1 LRHGVA
7 DATMTIGDGYGAA
20 AMNADVKSPFR
31 AGAKVLSVAIMV
43 LLVVGALGPANWTPR
58 TALGWQIDHF
68 LGCFAITLLV
78 CFAWPRP
85 FLVGGV
91 LVAAAF
97 LLEGLQA
104 FTPDRTANLVAALC
118 GAGGVLAAALLAE
131 LFSRAWRWHRN
142 SARDSKLSV

>member
-1 LRHGVA
+1 
-7 DATMTIGDGYGAA
+7 MTIGDGYGAA

-43 LLVVGALGPANWTPR
+43 LLVIGALGPANWTPR

-68 LGCFAITLLV
+68 LGYFAITLLV

-131 LFSRAWRWHRN
+131 LFSRAWRRHRK
-142 SARDSKLSV
+142 SAGESKSSV